1 VVASLR
7 ATIGKRAFV
16 EFGNPQTKGRFP
28 MRRLTLILAAATL
41 ALGAMALEAGAQN
54 HRLGSA
60 GVLTLKNATPIVKEV
75 ACGGYTGGYGCGP
88 GWTWSRRWHR
98 CVRC

>member
-1 VVASLR
+1 MKRTMTLTAAVLAVAVIAIPASAQNQRLGA
-7 ATIGKRAFV
+7 ATIH
-16 EFGNPQTKGRFP
+16 
-28 MRRLTLILAAATL
+28 AT
-41 ALGAMALEAGAQN
+41 A
-54 HRLGSA
+54 
-60 GVLTLKNATPIVKEV
+60 KNYTPIIKQV